1 MKKLFAIILSGLI
14 ICSFAACGQ
23 NNASS
28 QSSTEAATTAAEAE
42 TSASEG
48 GDVITGGI
56 TDAASPV
63 VPDEVKTVFD
73 KAAATLT
80 GVGYEPVAYLGSQV
94 VAGTNHF
101 LLCKATPT
109 TADPKATYVIVTLF
123 EGLNGEA
130 EITDVANSDIEAPA
144 PTDSENP
151 IAGGYTEPETPEVTP
166 EAQKALTKALEGL
179 DGAQYEAKAL
189 LGTQIVSGTNYML
202 LCKITPVTANP
213 QPHYSIVTVYE
224 DLEGNASI
232 SDTHDFNAADDA
244 AAFQRCRRR
253 CGNRRSAVRN
263 LQRLT

>member
-48 GDVITGGI
+48 GDVIAGGI
-56 TDAASPV
+56 TDAESPV
-63 VPDEVKTVFD
+63 EPDEV
-73 KAAATLT
+73 
-80 GVGYEPVAYLGSQV
+80 
-94 VAGTNHF
+94 
-101 LLCKATPT
+101 
-109 TADPKATYVIVTLF
+109 
-123 EGLNGEA
+123 
-130 EITDVANSDIEAPA
+130 
-144 PTDSENP
+144 NP

-244 AAFQRCRRR
+244 AATAEAQSETSN
-253 CGNRRSAVRN
+253 G
-263 LQRLT
+263 

>member
-166 EAQKALTKALEGL
+166 EAQKAL
-179 DGAQYEAKAL
+179 AL

-244 AAFQRCRRR
+244 AATAEAQSETSN
-253 CGNRRSAVRN
+253 G
-263 LQRLT
+263 

>member
-1 MKKLFAIILSGLI
+1 
-14 ICSFAACGQ
+14 
-23 NNASS
+23 
-28 QSSTEAATTAAEAE
+28 
-42 TSASEG
+42 
-48 GDVITGGI
+48 
-56 TDAASPV
+56 
-63 VPDEVKTVFD
+63 
-73 KAAATLT
+73 
-80 GVGYEPVAYLGSQV
+80 
-94 VAGTNHF
+94 
-101 LLCKATPT
+101 
-109 TADPKATYVIVTLF
+109 VIVTLF

-144 PTDSENP
+144 PADSENP

-244 AAFQRCRRR
+244 AATAEAQSETSN
-253 CGNRRSAVRN
+253 G
-263 LQRLT
+263 

>member
-1 MKKLFAIILSGLI
+1 MNNPHNKSIKKEGFDMKKLFAIILSGLI

-101 LLCKATPT
+101 LLCKAKPTPR
-109 TADPKATYVIVTLF
+109 PPTL
-123 EGLNGEA
+123 
-130 EITDVANSDIEAPA
+130 S
-144 PTDSENP
+144 
-151 IAGGYTEPETPEVTP
+151 
-166 EAQKALTKALEGL
+166 
-179 DGAQYEAKAL
+179 
-189 LGTQIVSGTNYML
+189 
-202 LCKITPVTANP
+202 
-213 QPHYSIVTVYE
+213 
-224 DLEGNASI
+224 
-232 SDTHDFNAADDA
+232 
-244 AAFQRCRRR
+244 
-253 CGNRRSAVRN
+253 
-263 LQRLT
+263 

>member
-179 DGAQYEAKAL
+179 E
-189 LGTQIVSGTNYML
+189 

-244 AAFQRCRRR
+244 AATAEAQSETSN
-253 CGNRRSAVRN
+253 G
-263 LQRLT
+263 

>member
-80 GVGYEPVAYLGSQV
+80 GVGYEPVAYLG
-94 VAGTNHF
+94 
-101 LLCKATPT
+101 T
-109 TADPKATYVIVTLF
+109 TADPKATYAIVTLF

-144 PTDSENP
+144 PADSENP

-244 AAFQRCRRR
+244 AATAEAQSETSN
-253 CGNRRSAVRN
+253 G
-263 LQRLT
+263 

>member
-109 TADPKATYVIVTLF
+109 TAEPRPPTL
-123 EGLNGEA
+123 
-130 EITDVANSDIEAPA
+130 S
-144 PTDSENP
+144 
-151 IAGGYTEPETPEVTP
+151 
-166 EAQKALTKALEGL
+166 
-179 DGAQYEAKAL
+179 
-189 LGTQIVSGTNYML
+189 
-202 LCKITPVTANP
+202 
-213 QPHYSIVTVYE
+213 
-224 DLEGNASI
+224 
-232 SDTHDFNAADDA
+232 
-244 AAFQRCRRR
+244 
-253 CGNRRSAVRN
+253 
-263 LQRLT
+263 

>member
-109 TADPKATYVIVTLF
+109 T
-123 EGLNGEA
+123 A

-244 AAFQRCRRR
+244 AATAEAQSETSN
-253 CGNRRSAVRN
+253 G
-263 LQRLT
+263 